1 MAEDLLLDPVPR
13 DAALDLPVTC
23 ALEAGV
29 LLRGVEGS
37 TAAAACSR
45 MKGTTC
51 FNSWR
56 RCSAEDVRAVGSW
69 AHHRPNAAAMSAKF
83 RFVNSAHL
91 ASLHGRARVK
101 LGPRALMRPTS
112 LGGGVISVR
121 YIARFLHELRAY
133 GVRSLRACAR

>member
-69 AHHRPNAAAMSAKF
+69 AHHRPNAAASSGWNSDTSGLRPLNMARGEDAQTCPGSATLISRPASIDFMSSQAMIAK
-83 RFVNSAHL
+83 
-91 ASLHGRARVK
+91 
-101 LGPRALMRPTS
+101 
-112 LGGGVISVR
+112 
-121 YIARFLHELRAY
+121 AY
-133 GVRSLRACAR
+133 KSQTM